1 MFSKLEYYIT
11 LFRIDTI
18 FAAKNK
24 TTALDILTGQNMT
37 LAPDFFDN
45 LVINLISPCNHDK
58 TSRSNMFMQ
67 LVLCN

>member
-1 MFSKLEYYIT
+1 MLSKLEYYVT

-37 LAPDFFDN
+37 LAPALFFDN
-45 LVINLISPCNHDK
+45 LVINLITPCNHDK
-58 TSRSNMFMQ
+58 TSRLKMFVQ
-67 LVLCN
+67 LV